1 MSRITFKAKDIVH
14 KVLAKFVPA
23 WLPNAKK
30 PYNLRAVFQPELDIH
45 GIASKAELYNIETD
59 PKVIEEGFNAACELI
74 YYLAADGYQIK
85 TLLFNTRLRLSGEYD
100 GTETGLAPGCYPELS
115 MQAAAALREYI
126 KDRVEVQIDGIDDT
140 DGLIAEARDEHTGLT
155 DEVMTIGNL
164 LTVRGYGL
172 KIEGEAA
179 QQSVIGLWFDGPG
192 PATRAEIIP
201 VNEPRT
207 LKVIV
212 PAGLTLGSDYGLVI
226 VTQSSAKGHRALLKT
241 RRTLRSAFKLTAQ
254 N

>member
-1 MSRITFKAKDIVH
+1 MSILFKLKDILH
-14 KVLAKFVPA
+14 MVLAKFVLA

-45 GIASKAELYNIETD
+45 GVASKAEVYNINVD

-74 YYLAADGYQIK
+74 YYLTADNYKIK
-85 TLLFNTRLRLSGEYD
+85 TVLFTTRIRLPGEYN
-100 GTETGLAPGCYPELS
+100 GTETGLAPGLHAELS
-115 MQAAAALREYI
+115 MQTAAPFQQYIREH
-126 KDRVEVQIDGIDDT
+126 VQVQIDGIDDA
-140 DGLIAEARDEHTGLT
+140 DGLIAEALDEHSGLT
-155 DEVMTIGNL
+155 DDVMTVGNL
-164 LTVRGYGL
+164 VTVHGYGL

-179 QQSVIGLWFDGPG
+179 QQAVVGLWFDGPG

-207 LKVIV
+207 LKFIV
-212 PAGLTLGSDYGLVI
+212 PSGLTVGSDYGLVI
-226 VTQSSAKGHRALLKT
+226 VTQSSAKGNGALLKH
-241 RRTLRSAFKLTAQ
+241 RRTVRSAFKLTVQ